1 MRGGGVY
8 MSDSDRGGVYMS
20 DIDKGVY
27 VSDSDR
33 GVTFVFRKCVGV
45 VSE

>member
-1 MRGGGVY
+1 